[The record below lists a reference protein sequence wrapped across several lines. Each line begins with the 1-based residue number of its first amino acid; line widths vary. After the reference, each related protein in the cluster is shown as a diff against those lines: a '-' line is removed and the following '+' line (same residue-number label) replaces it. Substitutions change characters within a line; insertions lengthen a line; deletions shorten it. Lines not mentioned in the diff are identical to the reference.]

1 MTVMNTMMDKSK
13 YSHGKKLLKS
23 DFSQLYLL
31 NKTNA
36 MVNYIVSVL
45 GPKASHHSNS
55 LEPLCHA

>member
-1 MTVMNTMMDKSK
+1 MIEMSK

-36 MVNYIVSVL
+36 MVDYIVSVL